1 MADRRPRNS
10 PGPRARRRGGEAGPA
25 LRTAP
30 EPPAE
35 RRPVCSVAL
44 CPICM
49 AVTAAGDARSDVLDH
64 LLSAGREVL
73 LAVRAVIDARL
84 EGTEPPARLERIAI
98 D

>member
-1 MADRRPRNS
+1 MADRRPRSS
-10 PGPRARRRGGEAGPA
+10 PRPRARVPEGDPGPE

-49 AVTAAGDARSDVLDH
+49 AVTAAGDARSDVLEH

-84 EGTEPPARLERIAI
+84 EGAEPPARLERIAV

>member
-1 MADRRPRNS
+1 MADRRPRSS
-10 PGPRARRRGGEAGPA
+10 PTPRARVREGDVGPE

-30 EPPAE
+30 EPPGE

-49 AVTAAGDARSDVLDH
+49 AVTAAGDARSDVLEH

-84 EGTEPPARLERIAI
+84 EGAEPPTRLERIAV